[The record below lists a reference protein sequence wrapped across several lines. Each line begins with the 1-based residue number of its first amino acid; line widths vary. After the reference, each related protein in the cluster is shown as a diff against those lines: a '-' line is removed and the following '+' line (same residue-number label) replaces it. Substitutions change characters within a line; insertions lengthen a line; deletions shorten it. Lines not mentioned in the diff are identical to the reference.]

1 MDVMKKPAKK
11 IAVKSAKPVK
21 KTVPPEKE
29 KKVSVVAPAVPV
41 VKKPRSAHTPQT
53 PRGMKDILPS
63 EAPYWRMVRD
73 VGERL
78 ALAYGFEWIE
88 TPIVEE
94 TVLFVRGVGKQ
105 TDIVE
110 KEMFTFLD
118 HETNEL
124 SLRPEATAPIARAYI
139 NHGMLNLPQPV
150 KLFYHG
156 PMFRHE
162 RPQAGRYRQM
172 HQFGFETLGEQKA
185 VADAE
190 LIILAHRFFKDLG
203 LTCEVEV
210 NSIGTPADREAFR
223 DKLVGYY
230 RGHRS
235 VLCEACKV
243 RLQKNPLRLLDC
255 KEEAC
260 EPLKAGAPQIVDFL
274 AEESKNH
281 FMKVLEYLDDA
292 DVSYVLN
299 PYLVRGLDYYSHT
312 VFEVF
317 FQAREGGSRLAV
329 AAGGRYD
336 GLVELLG
343 GRPTP
348 GAGFA
353 IGLERTILELKERN
367 VLPLNPNRPVV
378 FLAQLGEPAKRKAFA
393 IFDDLRAAGIPA
405 AAAFSKD
412 ALKAQMEIANRLGV
426 RYTLLLGQKEVL
438 DGTIIIRDMEAG
450 IQEIV
455 DVQKVAGELQKKI
468 AALPPIALTA
478 PVVPDTISED
488 PLRKEGDISG

>member
-1 MDVMKKPAKK
+1 MDMPK
-11 IAVKSAKPVK
+11 KPVK
-21 KTVPPEKE
+21 KVVPAKGKKPAPPEKS
-29 KKVSVVAPAVPV
+29 KTVPAPLPQAAVAR
-41 VKKPRSAHTPQT
+41 KPRSSATPQT

-73 VGERL
+73 RGEAL
-78 ALAYGFEWIE
+78 AQAYGFEWIE

-94 TVLFVRGVGKQ
+94 TMLFVRGVGKQ

-110 KEMFTFLD
+110 KEMFSFVD
-118 HETNEL
+118 QGGEEL
-124 SLRPEATAPIARAYI
+124 TLRPEATAAIARAYI

-172 HQFGFETLGEQKA
+172 HQFGMETLGEAKP

-190 LIILAHRFFKDLG
+190 LIILTHRFFRDLG
-203 LTCEVEV
+203 IDVEVEV
-210 NSIGTPADREAFR
+210 NSIGTPADRDVFR

-230 RGHRS
+230 RSHRG
-235 VLCEACKV
+235 VLCEVCKV
-243 RLQKNPLRLLDC
+243 RLQKNPMRLLDC
-255 KEEAC
+255 KEESCA
-260 EPLKAGAPQIVDFL
+260 PLKAGAPQIVDFL
-274 AEESKNH
+274 AEDSKNH

-317 FQAREGGSRLAV
+317 CPAREGGGRLAV
-329 AAGGRYD
+329 AGGGRYD
-336 GLVELLG
+336 GLIELLG

-348 GAGFA
+348 ATGVA

-367 VLPLNPNRPVV
+367 IVPRFPNRPLV

-393 IFDDLRAAGIPA
+393 IFDDLRAHNIPA
-405 AAAFSKD
+405 AVSFSKD
-412 ALKAQMEIANRLGV
+412 ALKAQMEVANRLGV
-426 RYTLLLGQKEVL
+426 KYTLLLGQKEVL

-455 DVQKVAGELQKKI
+455 DVQKVASELSKKL
-468 AALPPIALTA
+468 AALPPEALTA
-478 PVVPDTISED
+478 PPPADIVAEESSG
-488 PLRKEGDISG
+488 KEGDISG